1 MTAREVKYDLDIELA
16 NQLLGCHWLS
26 KGLEIEYS
34 ESRDQEVDQI
44 TEIIEKTSKRKHSWH
59 LEQL

>member
-1 MTAREVKYDLDIELA
+1 MS
-16 NQLLGCHWLS
+16 CHWIS

-34 ESRDQEVDQI
+34 NASQDS
-44 TEIIEKTSKRKHSWH
+44 TEEIEAEINKTAKRKHSWR

>member
-1 MTAREVKYDLDIELA
+1 MS
-16 NQLLGCHWLS
+16 CHWMS

-34 ESRDQEVDQI
+34 ESRKEVKPDI
-44 TEIIEKTSKRKHSWH
+44 KESIKKTAKRKHSWH

>member
-1 MTAREVKYDLDIELA
+1 LDIELA
-16 NQLLGCHWLS
+16 NQLMGCHWMS

-34 ESRDQEVDQI
+34 ESRGEQIEEVAG
-44 TEIIEKTSKRKHSWH
+44 IIEKTSKRKHSWH